1 MSYGGLLYEEHKDYS
16 FKGHTLQSES
26 SCHLLLSILSAKFC
40 SKNCGFNLTTIKIY
54 ALMQL
59 DMKLLFFK
67 GSP

>member
-1 MSYGGLLYEEHKDYS
+1 MSYDVLLYEEHKDYS

-26 SCHLLLSILSAKFC
+26 SCRLLLSILSAKFC

-59 DMKLLFFK
+59 DKMLSFFK